1 MKTSIEISRGTTLNI
16 GSFQTVK
23 PNITVRV
30 DDIPMEQVEEKSQII
45 QNIVDNLWALEV
57 MAVGDEIQTIGDV
70 GFQTYIK
77 ELEMKKELILED
89 NIKLWQTL
97 QKR

>member
-23 PNITVRV
+23 PNISVRV
-30 DDIPMEQVEEKSQII
+30 DDIPIEQVEEKSQVI

-57 MAVGDEIQTIGDV
+57 LAIGDEVQTINDV
-70 GFQTYIK
+70 GFSTYIK
-77 ELEMKKELILED
+77 ELEVKKEMIKED
-89 NIKLWQTL
+89 TGKLWQTL
-97 QKR
+97 QQ

>member
-23 PNITVRV
+23 PNISVRV
-30 DDIPMEQVEEKSQII
+30 DDIPIEQVEEKSQVI

-57 MAVGDEIQTIGDV
+57 LAIGDEVQTINDV
-70 GFQTYIK
+70 GFSTYIK
-77 ELEMKKELILED
+77 ELEAKKELIKED
-89 NIKLWQTL
+89 TGKLWQTL
-97 QKR
+97 QQ